1 MTSPAWEDPLEDL
14 YTDALQHAAQ
24 KPRRK
29 ADPSAKDALPGSAKR
44 MREVFTL
51 PENWE
56 RTRGVALMHAET
68 GTLLGNYSEYVHRTV
83 PGCRRL
89 VHEHTPIPVDTIE
102 RVPGSWWLGE
112 RKDYV
117 KASNSWTETRHAM
130 LDIQLPEL
138 GVAFP
143 LAELTIGL
151 YLGGIMR
158 VELAADTQLASPSG
172 GMLLT
177 LPKGTNI
184 LEVLAWEDKISL
196 KQELG
201 L

>member
-1 MTSPAWEDPLEDL
+1 MNEPAWEDPLEDL
-14 YTDALQHAAQ
+14 YTDALLNAAQ

-29 ADPSAKDALPGSAKR
+29 ADPSIKDALASSTKR
-44 MREVFTL
+44 MREVFSL

-56 RTRGVALMHAET
+56 RKRGLALLHEET

-89 VHEHTPIPVDTIE
+89 VHEHAPIPIDGIE

-117 KASNSWTETRHAM
+117 KASVSWTETRQAM
-130 LDIQLPEL
+130 LDVQLPEL
-138 GVAFP
+138 GVAYP
-143 LAELTIGL
+143 LAELVVGL

-158 VELAADTQLASPSG
+158 VELAADTQFASPTG
-172 GMLLT
+172 GLLLT

-184 LEVLAWEDKISL
+184 LECMSTDCKIALRKELAL
-196 KQELG
+196 
-201 L
+201 